1 MDHRGGLRRLPEHR
15 AQRIEVDQVD
25 LVEGEGAPAQGL
37 DPAQGLPARVGQV
50 VDDRD
55 LVAAVQQFQ
64 AGVTADITGAA
75 GDENMHGTPP
85 CGRRGAGWV
94 NINLIDGKVKF

>member
-1 MDHRGGLRRLPEHR
+1 MDHRPGLRGLPED
-15 AQRIEVDQVD
+15 ALQGVPVEQVD
-25 LVEGEGAPAQGL
+25 LVEGERLSAQVL
-37 DPAQGLPARVGQV
+37 DPAQRLPAGVDQV

-55 LVAAVQQFQ
+55 PVAALQQFQ
-64 AGVTADITGAA
+64 AGVRADVAGAA

-85 CGRRGAGWV
+85 CGRRDAGWV